1 MSQATMSRFRIR
13 MAGLTVSPWG
23 RVVSRS
29 LSVVLTLV
37 ALTACIGPHKPVPTH
52 KAEAAP
58 APAPERADGPAPVEV
73 MPAPT
78 ETAAGS
84 LPPSPPVPPPTV
96 ERSQPT
102 SPDVPVVDVK
112 PVYIMA
118 QQESYHATHAV
129 TATKT
134 DTPIMETPFSIQVV
148 PQQVLK
154 DQQTTRLD
162 HALNNV
168 SGVFANQS
176 FSLLESFTIR
186 GFETFDYYREGTR
199 FQSALTQT
207 GRREMANLERIE
219 VLKGPASILYG
230 RIQPG
235 GMINLVTKKP
245 LEESYYSIQQQ
256 VGSYDFYRTA
266 LDATS
271 KLNESGSL
279 LYRFN
284 MSYENKGS
292 FREFVDD
299 KKLFIAPVVQWKLSE
314 RTQII
319 FDGEYSKGKVR
330 PDYGTVAFGTR
341 PANLPIERNL
351 GESFA
356 KADYTALLGGFNWS
370 HELNSQW
377 KIQHRAYL
385 QSTKED
391 DQVVLPLALQADNET
406 LDRFFSGFQ
415 GNKHKTYTTSLDLT
429 GHFDTFGLKHRLLL
443 GGDYYQFKNTATMVD
458 NFAFPSI
465 NIFNPVHGGNPIP
478 DPADNFAFD
487 LREKWFG
494 LYLQDQV
501 ELPFHLHLL
510 AGLRYDSA
518 EITTDNTFGGTRT
531 VSSSRQSAVTPRV
544 GLLWEPIKEF
554 ALYGNYVEGFGVPN
568 IGSLGVTGAPLKAE
582 TSQQW
587 EAGGKTEFMDG
598 RWTATLSYFD
608 LTRQNVATGH
618 PDPVLA
624 ALGFSVQTGEA
635 RNKGVELDVAG
646 EVLPGLDV
654 IATYT
659 YTDSEITQMN
669 DGTVGNRFPN
679 VPKHAGSLWTTYRF
693 QEPRLTGWK
702 VGAGLVARGEREGNR
717 ENDYQ
722 MPGYV
727 LVNLMASYT
736 MHVGPTR
743 LTAQLNVDNLLG
755 QEYFPSSAGF
765 GRGRIDIG
773 TPRFFLGSLKMEF

>member
-1 MSQATMSRFRIR
+1 MESPQAEP
-13 MAGLTVSPWG
+13 AQP
-23 RVVSRS
+23 VVPLPLPR
-29 LSVVLTLV
+29 
-37 ALTACIGPHKPVPTH
+37 
-52 KAEAAP
+52 AA
-58 APAPERADGPAPVEV
+58 
-73 MPAPT
+73 
-78 ETAAGS
+78 
-84 LPPSPPVPPPTV
+84 
-96 ERSQPT
+96 SQPSDARVE
-102 SPDVPVVDVK
+102 SPDVPVLEAKAVQVT
-112 PVYIMA
+112 A
-118 QQESYHATHAV
+118 QRETYKVERTT

-134 DTPIMETPFSIQVV
+134 DMPIMETPFAIQVV
-148 PQQVLK
+148 PEQVMK
-154 DQQTTRLD
+154 DQQSTRLD
-162 HALNNV
+162 QALNNV

-176 FSLLESFTIR
+176 FSLDESFTIR

-199 FQSALTQT
+199 FQAAFSQA

-245 LEESYYSIQQQ
+245 QAESYYSIQQQ

-284 MSYENKGS
+284 MSYENSGS
-292 FREFVDD
+292 FREFVDN
-299 KKLFIAPVVQWKLSE
+299 KKLFIAPVVQWKWSD
-314 RTQII
+314 RTQIT

-330 PDYGTVAFGTR
+330 PEYGTVAIGRR

-351 GESFA
+351 GESFS

-370 HELNSQW
+370 HEFNSQW

-385 QSTKED
+385 QSTTED
-391 DQVVLPLALQADNET
+391 DQVVLPLALQADNQT
-406 LDRFFSGFQ
+406 LDRFFAGFQ

-429 GHFDTFGLKHRLLL
+429 GRFETFGLKHRLLV
-443 GGDYYQFKNTATMVD
+443 GGDYYEFKNTATIVN

-465 NIFNPVHGGNPIP
+465 NIFNPIHSG
-478 DPADNFAFD
+478 DPTPANRVAFD

-518 EITTDNTFGGTRT
+518 EITSDNTFGGTRN
-531 VSSSRQSAVTPRV
+531 VASSRQSAVTPRV
-544 GLLWEPIKEF
+544 GLLWQPLKQF

-568 IGSLGVTGAPLKAE
+568 VGSLGVSGVPLRAE

-587 EAGGKTEFMDG
+587 EAGVKTEFMDG

-608 LTRQNVATGH
+608 LTKQNIATGH
-618 PDPVLA
+618 PNPALA
-624 ALGFSVQTGEA
+624 AQGFSVQTGEA

-654 IATYT
+654 IATYA
-659 YTDSEITQMN
+659 YTHSEILQNN

-679 VPKHAGSLWTTYRF
+679 VPKHAGSLWSVYRF
-693 QEPRLTGWK
+693 QEPRLKGWK
-702 VGAGLVARGEREGNR
+702 VGAGLLARGERQGNQQ
-717 ENDYQ
+717 NDFQ

-727 LVNLMASYT
+727 LVNLMTSYT
-736 MHVGPTR
+736 IHVGPTR

-773 TPRFFLGSLKMEF
+773 TPRFFMGSLKMEF

>member
-1 MSQATMSRFRIR
+1 
-13 MAGLTVSPWG
+13 
-23 RVVSRS
+23 
-29 LSVVLTLV
+29 
-37 ALTACIGPHKPVPTH
+37 
-52 KAEAAP
+52 
-58 APAPERADGPAPVEV
+58 
-73 MPAPT
+73 
-78 ETAAGS
+78 
-84 LPPSPPVPPPTV
+84 
-96 ERSQPT
+96 
-102 SPDVPVVDVK
+102 
-112 PVYIMA
+112 
-118 QQESYHATHAV
+118 
-129 TATKT
+129 
-134 DTPIMETPFSIQVV
+134 
-148 PQQVLK
+148 
-154 DQQTTRLD
+154 
-162 HALNNV
+162 
-168 SGVFANQS
+168 
-176 FSLLESFTIR
+176 
-186 GFETFDYYREGTR
+186 
-199 FQSALTQT
+199 
-207 GRREMANLERIE
+207 MANLERIE

-292 FREFVDD
+292 FREFIDD

-314 RTQII
+314 RTQIT

-330 PDYGTVAFGTR
+330 PDYGTVALGNR

-370 HELNSQW
+370 HEFNSQW

-406 LDRFFSGFQ
+406 LDRFFAGFQ

-443 GGDYYQFKNTATMVD
+443 GGDYYQFKNAATIVD

-478 DPADNFAFD
+478 DPADNFVFD

-518 EITTDNTFGGTRT
+518 EITTDNSFGGTRT

-544 GLLWEPIKEF
+544 GSAVAADQGTRVLRQLCRRLRGAEYRSAGCDRGAAESGNVS
-554 ALYGNYVEGFGVPN
+554 AVGSRGQDGVYGWTLDGDPVVFRPDEAKCGHGPSRSRP
-568 IGSLGVTGAPLKAE
+568 GRLGVLRANG
-582 TSQQW
+582 
-587 EAGGKTEFMDG
+587 
-598 RWTATLSYFD
+598 
-608 LTRQNVATGH
+608 
-618 PDPVLA
+618 
-624 ALGFSVQTGEA
+624 
-635 RNKGVELDVAG
+635 
-646 EVLPGLDV
+646 
-654 IATYT
+654 
-659 YTDSEITQMN
+659 
-669 DGTVGNRFPN
+669 
-679 VPKHAGSLWTTYRF
+679 
-693 QEPRLTGWK
+693 
-702 VGAGLVARGEREGNR
+702 
-717 ENDYQ
+717 
-722 MPGYV
+722 
-727 LVNLMASYT
+727 
-736 MHVGPTR
+736 
-743 LTAQLNVDNLLG
+743 
-755 QEYFPSSAGF
+755 
-765 GRGRIDIG
+765 
-773 TPRFFLGSLKMEF
+773 

>member
-1 MSQATMSRFRIR
+1 MEPPQAES
-13 MAGLTVSPWG
+13 AQ
-23 RVVSRS
+23 
-29 LSVVLTLV
+29 SV
-37 ALTACIGPHKPVPTH
+37 
-52 KAEAAP
+52 
-58 APAPERADGPAPVEV
+58 
-73 MPAPT
+73 
-78 ETAAGS
+78 
-84 LPPSPPVPPPTV
+84 VPPPLP
-96 ERSQPT
+96 RASSQPSDARVE
-102 SPDVPVVDVK
+102 SPDVPVLEAKAVQVT
-112 PVYIMA
+112 A
-118 QQESYHATHAV
+118 QRETYKVEHTT

-134 DTPIMETPFSIQVV
+134 DTPIMETPFAIQVV
-148 PQQVLK
+148 PQQVMK
-154 DQQTTRLD
+154 DQQSTRLD
-162 HALNNV
+162 QALNNV

-176 FSLLESFTIR
+176 FSLDESFTIR

-199 FQSALTQT
+199 FQSAFSQA
-207 GRREMANLERIE
+207 GRREMANLDRIE

-245 LEESYYSIQQQ
+245 QADSYYSIQQQ

-284 MSYENKGS
+284 MSYENSGS
-292 FREFVDD
+292 FREFVDN
-299 KKLFIAPVVQWKLSE
+299 KKLFIAPVVQWKWSD
-314 RTQII
+314 RTQIT

-330 PDYGTVAFGTR
+330 PEYGTVAIGRR

-351 GESFA
+351 GESFS

-370 HELNSQW
+370 HEFNSQW
-377 KIQHRAYL
+377 KIQQRAYL
-385 QSTKED
+385 QSTTED
-391 DQVVLPLALQADNET
+391 DQVVLPLALQADNQT
-406 LDRFFSGFQ
+406 LDRFFAGFQ

-429 GHFDTFGLKHRLLL
+429 GRFDMLGLKHKLLV
-443 GGDYYQFKNTATMVD
+443 GGDYYQFKNTATIVD
-458 NFAFPSI
+458 NFAFPSL
-465 NIFNPVHGGNPIP
+465 NIFNPIHGGGPTP
-478 DPADNFAFD
+478 DPADDFAFG

-518 EITTDNTFGGTRT
+518 EITSDNTFGGTRT
-531 VSSSRQSAVTPRV
+531 VKNSRQSAVTPRV
-544 GLLWEPIKEF
+544 GLLWQPLKQF

-568 IGSLGVTGAPLKAE
+568 VGSLGVSGVPLRAE

-587 EAGGKTEFMDG
+587 EAGVKTEFMDG

-608 LTRQNVATGH
+608 LTKQNIATGH

-646 EVLPGLDV
+646 EVLPGMDV
-654 IATYT
+654 IATYA
-659 YTDSEITQMN
+659 YTHSEILQNN

-679 VPKHAGSLWTTYRF
+679 VPKHAGSLWSVYRF
-693 QEPRLTGWK
+693 QEPRLKGWK
-702 VGAGLVARGEREGNR
+702 VGAGLLARGERQGNR
-717 ENDYQ
+717 ENNYQ

-736 MHVGPTR
+736 IHVGPTR

-765 GRGRIDIG
+765 GRGRIDVG
-773 TPRFFLGSLKMEF
+773 TPRFFMGSLKMEF

>member
-1 MSQATMSRFRIR
+1 MEPQVEPAQ
-13 MAGLTVSPWG
+13 P
-23 RVVSRS
+23 VVP
-29 LSVVLTLV
+29 LPL
-37 ALTACIGPHKPVPTH
+37 P
-52 KAEAAP
+52 
-58 APAPERADGPAPVEV
+58 RA
-73 MPAPT
+73 
-78 ETAAGS
+78 S
-84 LPPSPPVPPPTV
+84 SPPSDARV
-96 ERSQPT
+96 EST
-102 SPDVPVVDVK
+102 DVPVLEAKAVQVT
-112 PVYIMA
+112 A
-118 QQESYHATHAV
+118 QRETYKVERTT

-134 DTPIMETPFSIQVV
+134 DTPIMETPFAIQVV
-148 PQQVLK
+148 PEQVMK
-154 DQQTTRLD
+154 DQQSTRLD
-162 HALNNV
+162 QALNNV

-176 FSLLESFTIR
+176 FSLVESFTIR
-186 GFETFDYYREGTR
+186 GFDTFDYYREGTR
-199 FQSALTQT
+199 FQSALSQA

-245 LEESYYSIQQQ
+245 QAESYYSIQQQ

-284 MSYENKGS
+284 MSYENRGS

-299 KKLFIAPVVQWKLSE
+299 KKLFIAPVVQWKWSD
-314 RTQII
+314 RTQIT
-319 FDGEYSKGKVR
+319 FDGEYSKGKVK
-330 PDYGTVAFGTR
+330 PDYGTVAIGTR

-356 KADYTALLGGFNWS
+356 KADYTAWLGGFNWS
-370 HELNSQW
+370 HEFNSQW

-385 QSTKED
+385 QSTTED

-406 LDRFFSGFQ
+406 LDRFFAGFQ

-429 GHFDTFGLKHRLLL
+429 GRFDTLGLRHRLLV
-443 GGDYYQFKNTATMVD
+443 GGDYYQFKNTGTIVD

-465 NIFNPVHGGNPIP
+465 NIFNPIHGGDPTP
-478 DPADNFAFD
+478 DPADNIAFD

-518 EITTDNTFGGTRT
+518 EITSDSTFGGTRT

-544 GLLWEPIKEF
+544 GLLWQPLKQF

-568 IGSLGVTGAPLKAE
+568 IGALGVSGVPLRAE

-587 EAGGKTEFMDG
+587 EAGIKTEFMDG

-608 LTRQNVATGH
+608 LTKQNIATGH
-618 PDPVLA
+618 PDPALA

-654 IATYT
+654 IATYA
-659 YTDSEITQMN
+659 YTHSEILQNN

-679 VPKHAGSLWTTYRF
+679 VPKHAGSLWSIYRF
-693 QEPRLTGWK
+693 QERPLKGWK
-702 VGAGLVARGEREGNR
+702 IGAGMVARGERQGNQ

-727 LVNLMASYT
+727 LVNLMTSYT

-755 QEYFPSSAGF
+755 QEYFPSSAAF
-765 GRGRIDIG
+765 GRSRIDIG
-773 TPRFFLGSLKMEF
+773 TPRFFMGSLKMEF

>member
-1 MSQATMSRFRIR
+1 MSISSFSVSRCVSTR
-13 MAGLTVSPWG
+13 MTKERVASLAAIGRMLAGCLCLTV
-23 RVVSRS
+23 V
-29 LSVVLTLV
+29 
-37 ALTACIGPHKPVPTH
+37 TACIGPIKPVPPQNSEAPPPPSTETVEAP
-52 KAEAAP
+52 KPAE
-58 APAPERADGPAPVEV
+58 
-73 MPAPT
+73 PAPT
-78 ETAAGS
+78 EA
-84 LPPSPPVPPPTV
+84 PVVPPVPLPLSPAEAPIPT
-96 ERSQPT
+96 EGDIPT
-102 SPDVPVVDVK
+102 LEMK
-112 PVYIMA
+112 PVQVTA
-118 QQESYHATHAV
+118 QRESYKVAQAT

-134 DTPIMETPFSIQVV
+134 DTPIMETPFSVQVV

-176 FSLLESFTIR
+176 FGLVESFTIR
-186 GFETFDYYREGTR
+186 GFDTFDYYREGTR

-279 LYRFN
+279 RYRFN
-284 MSYENKGS
+284 LSSENKGS

-299 KKLFIAPVVQWKLSE
+299 KKLFIAPVVQWTVSE
-314 RTQII
+314 RTQIT
-319 FDGEYSKGKVR
+319 FDGEYSKGTVR
-330 PDYGTVAFGTR
+330 PEYGTVALGSR
-341 PANLPIERNL
+341 PASLPIERNL

-356 KADYTALLGGFNWS
+356 KATYEGLLAGFNWS
-370 HELNSQW
+370 HAFNSQW
-377 KIQHRAYL
+377 KIQHRAYV

-406 LDRFFSGFQ
+406 LDRFFAGFQ
-415 GNKHKTYTTSLDLT
+415 GNKHRTYTTSLDLT
-429 GHFDTFGLKHRLLL
+429 GHFDTFGLTHRLLV
-443 GGDYYQFKNTATMVD
+443 GGDYYQFKNTGMIVD

-465 NIFNPVHGGNPIP
+465 NIFTPSHSGSPLA
-478 DPADNFAFD
+478 DPADDFAFK
-487 LREKWFG
+487 LKEKWFG

-501 ELPFHLHLL
+501 ALPFHLHLL
-510 AGLRYDSA
+510 AGLRYDNA
-518 EITTDNTFGGTRT
+518 EITSDNTFGGVQT
-531 VSSSRQSAVTPRV
+531 VLSSRQSAITPRV
-544 GLLWEPIKEF
+544 GLLWQPIKAL

-568 IGSLGVTGAPLKAE
+568 IGALGVTGAPLKAE

-587 EAGGKTEFMDG
+587 EAGIKTEFFEG
-598 RWTATLSYFD
+598 RWMATLSWFE
-608 LTRQNVATGH
+608 LTKQNIATGH
-618 PDPVLA
+618 PDPALA

-635 RNKGVELDVAG
+635 RNKGIELDLTG

-654 IATYT
+654 IATYA
-659 YTDSEITQMN
+659 YTDSEITKMN
-669 DGTVGNRFPN
+669 DSTVGHRFPN
-679 VPKHAGSLWTTYRF
+679 VPKHAGSVWATYRF
-693 QEPRLTGWK
+693 QEPGLKGWK
-702 VGAGLVARGEREGNR
+702 MGAGVLARGAREGNL

-722 MPGYV
+722 MPGYA
-727 LVNLMASYT
+727 LVNLMTSYA
-736 MHVGPTR
+736 MRVGPTR
-743 LTAQLNVDNLLG
+743 LTAQLNVDNVLG
-755 QEYFPSSAGF
+755 QEYFPSSTGF
-765 GRGRIDIG
+765 GRSRIDIG
-773 TPRFFLGSLKMEF
+773 TPRFFMGSLKMEF